1 MYARETDWFVEV
13 VESGLMVMILGW
25 VWLWPL
31 ALRGSWAR
39 GSRLGLAWIGW
50 VGCWCWIL
58 LDLRVRYI

>member
-39 GSRLGLAWIGW
+39 GPDW
-50 VGCWCWIL
+50 
-58 LDLRVRYI
+58 D